1 MGRNP
6 DGICVQNE
14 KLYISNSGGLDY
26 SSGLVGVDNT
36 VSVVDIATFK
46 ESSKL
51 TVGPNPGKIVA
62 GPDETVYVATRGED
76 VEAGD
81 YNFVKIDC
89 RTNKVTQSNEKV
101 QNFAIDGEIA
111 YLYNYNYNTQT
122 SSIKMFNLKT
132 EETIRENF
140 ITDGT
145 VIKRHTASTS
155 ILTATMY
162 ISPKPVITPPME
174 TYFVSTNKD
183 NSCSV

>member
-26 SSGLVGVDNT
+26 SSGLGVDNT

-51 TVGPNPGKIVA
+51 TLGPNPGKIVA

-81 YNFVKIDC
+81 YNFAKIDC
-89 RTNKVTQSNEKV
+89 RTKVVTHYNERV

-111 YLYNYNYNTQT
+111 YLYNYNYSTPT
-122 SSIKMFNLKT
+122 ASIKTFNLKT
-132 EETIRENF
+132 GETVRENF

-145 VIKRHTASTS
+145 NISTPYGINVNPYS
-155 ILTATMY
+155 GNIY
-162 ISPKPVITPPME
+162 ITDAYHNTE
-174 TYFVSTNKD
+174 YGH
-183 NSCSV
+183 

>member
-101 QNFAIDGEIA
+101 QNFAIDGEID
-111 YLYNYNYNTQT
+111 L
-122 SSIKMFNLKT
+122 SIQLQ
-132 EETIRENF
+132 
-140 ITDGT
+140 
-145 VIKRHTASTS
+145 
-155 ILTATMY
+155 L
-162 ISPKPVITPPME
+162 
-174 TYFVSTNKD
+174 
-183 NSCSV
+183 